1 VRRDHSSVHRIAASF
16 TWPFGAQITTWL
28 GGAVAVLLLP
38 VAFVPLL
45 GYAIAVTRAA
55 ARDPARRPP
64 ARELSTRLLEDGFW
78 TTVAVVLTLAPFAAV
93 FTALTHILD
102 GIGLVA
108 AFFVLAMAWGLVA
121 LTILPHATAA
131 FAATGRP
138 RDLFD
143 VAASLRGV
151 RRDFATWNVVCA
163 AMVTAWA
170 IGLACAAL
178 VWVGILPGIFYAILV
193 SAHATAALEEARP
206 KTLGERFGD
215 PGGPDSGESPSS
227 GASASVDA

>member
-1 VRRDHSSVHRIAASF
+1 MTKLSRGAIIPPVHRIAASF
-16 TWPFGAQITTWL
+16 TWPFRAEITTWL

-45 GYAIAVTRAA
+45 GYAIAVTREA
-55 ARDPARRPP
+55 ARDPWRKPP
-64 ARELSTRLLEDGFW
+64 AWELSTGLVADGFW
-78 TTVAVVLTLAPFAAV
+78 TAVAVALTIAPFAVA

-102 GIGLVA
+102 GIGLVV
-108 AFFVLAMAWGLVA
+108 AFFVLALSWGLVA
-121 LTILPHATAA
+121 LTVLPHATAA

-143 VAASLRGV
+143 VVASLRGV

-163 AMVTAWA
+163 AIVTAWA
-170 IGLACAAL
+170 IGVACAAL

-193 SAHATAALEEARP
+193 SAHATAALHRNSAHLPAR
-206 KTLGERFGD
+206 
-215 PGGPDSGESPSS
+215 
-227 GASASVDA
+227 